1 VTLNALDNCT
11 RIYKYSK
18 LPPSKKKKE
27 NAPLN
32 GCETKHECDV
42 ASRPAAAEDVDD
54 ALQAFQMA
62 SKVKLDSKR

>member
-1 VTLNALDNCT
+1 LITAHGYINIQNCH
-11 RIYKYSK
+11 R
-18 LPPSKKKKE
+18 PKKKE